1 MLGKAIFSMVAFLK
15 FVHLSGFLG
24 GDYSNNGILFATMNP
39 EFEKTKFD
47 SRSGEKKIEA
57 GSRLASPGAISAA
70 LVHRFRWSV
79 QSSRRDGVWI
89 TPFRGLKPTAT
100 FRRRSATR
108 MVKLPRNVLGSLA
121 C

>member
-47 SRSGEKKIEA
+47 SRSGEKK
-57 GSRLASPGAISAA
+57 SKRVLALLPRGHFCRPSPSVP
-70 LVHRFRWSV
+70 LVRSIV
-79 QSSRRDGVWI
+79 
-89 TPFRGLKPTAT
+89 AT
-100 FRRRSATR
+100 RRRLDYA
-108 MVKLPRNVLGSLA
+108 LPWVETHGYIQASLRDEDG
-121 C
+121 